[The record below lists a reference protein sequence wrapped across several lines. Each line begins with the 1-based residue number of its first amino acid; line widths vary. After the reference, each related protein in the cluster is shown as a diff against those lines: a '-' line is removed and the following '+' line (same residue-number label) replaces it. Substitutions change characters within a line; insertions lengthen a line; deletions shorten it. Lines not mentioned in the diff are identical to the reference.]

1 MKAVDIR
8 PGLAVNLDGR
18 LMVVVK
24 YEHRTPG
31 HLRAFCQVKLKDVQT
46 GQHIEKRLNPADEIN
61 ATTLDR
67 RQMEYLYQDGD
78 GYVFMDNQDFD
89 QITINEDVAS
99 DAMKFLRPNSTAT
112 VLVHEGKPVL
122 IELPASV
129 DLTIAECEPAVKGAT
144 VTNVQKEAT
153 LETGLK
159 TRVPDFISQGET
171 IKISTS
177 DGSYISRSKE

>member
-31 HLRAFCQVKLKDVQT
+31 NLRAFCQVKLKDVQT

>member
-31 HLRAFCQVKLKDVQT
+31 NLRAFCQVKLRDVQT

-67 RQMEYLYQDGD
+67 RTMEYLYEDGD

-89 QITINEDVAS
+89 QITIMANVAG
-99 DAMKFLRPNSTAT
+99 DAMQYLRPNSSAT
-112 VLVHEGKPVL
+112 VLIHEGRPVL

-129 DLTIAECEPAVKGAT
+129 DLMVAECEPGVKGAT
-144 VTNVQKEAT
+144 VTNVGKEAT

-159 TRVPDFISQGET
+159 TRVPDFIAQGET
-171 IKISTS
+171 IRIATA
-177 DGSYISRSKE
+177 DGSYISRSKD

>member
-1 MKAVDIR
+1 MR
-8 PGLAVNLDGR
+8 PGLAVKQDGK

-31 HLRAFCQVKLKDVQT
+31 NLRAFCQVKMKDVQT
-46 GQHIEKRLNPADEIN
+46 GQHIEKRFNPADEVD

-78 GYVFMDNQDFD
+78 GFVFMDNEDFD
-89 QITINEDVAS
+89 QITLNEDVAS
-99 DAMKFLRPNSTAT
+99 EAMKFLRPNSNAT
-112 VLVHEGKPVL
+112 VLVHEGRPVL
-122 IELPASV
+122 IELPAAV
-129 DLTIAECEPAVKGAT
+129 DLVVADCEPAVKGAT
-144 VTNVQKEAT
+144 VTNVQKEAV

-159 TRVPDFISQGET
+159 TRVPDFIAQGET
-171 IKISTS
+171 IKVNTS